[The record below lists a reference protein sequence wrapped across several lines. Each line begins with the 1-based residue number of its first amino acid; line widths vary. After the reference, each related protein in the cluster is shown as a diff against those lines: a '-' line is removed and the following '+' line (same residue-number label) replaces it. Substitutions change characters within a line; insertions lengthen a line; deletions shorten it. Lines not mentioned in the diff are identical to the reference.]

1 MEALIAGGGTLLVVF
16 GYMLVKK
23 ISRSRCAVDS
33 GCITCES
40 PAVELQKKTTE
51 RLDDLFEMVKRL
63 EPDQEILEHLS
74 ADRLEDNVVT
84 TTSKRKE
91 CDNSVAYS
99 DNFRPAL
106 YENRIPEVD

>member
-1 MEALIAGGGTLLVVF
+1 MVVL
-16 GYMLVKK
+16 GYMIVKK

-51 RLDDLFEMVKRL
+51 RLDDLFDMVKRL
-63 EPDQEILEHLS
+63 EPDQEILESPSEDHP
-74 ADRLEDNVVT
+74 EDNVAT

-91 CDNSVAYS
+91 CGSPVAYS
-99 DNFRPAL
+99 DNFRPAPG
-106 YENRIPEVD
+106 ENRIPEVD

>member
-23 ISRSRCAVDS
+23 IARSRCAVDS

-40 PAVELQKKTTE
+40 PAVELQKKTTD
-51 RLDDLFEMVKRL
+51 RLDDLFEMVKKL
-63 EPDQEILEHLS
+63 DPEILEIPS
-74 ADRLEDNVVT
+74 ANLLEDNVVT

-91 CDNSVAYS
+91 CDSPVAYS
-99 DNFRPAL
+99 GNSHPAL
-106 YENRIPEVD
+106 SENRIPEVD